1 MAAALPAI
9 NTDEIASRHQPQLS
23 KFDTWRGDL
32 DAVIKEEGITRDTAN
47 DAQELDTAAKR
58 WLDGFD
64 AETKP
69 IRVSLDKA
77 HDTFIAFCKKMSGGA
92 TAARAFAR
100 KVIGDYQL
108 EEDRIANEKRRA
120 AEMEALRL
128 ARALQQAEVDARL
141 AEAAAAKRAGDSALA
156 KSMAQDAEKL
166 KAAPL
171 IPIIVPEV
179 APAKVEGSSVS
190 FKLVGT
196 VVDHLAL
203 LKFLLEGD
211 PKLCDELI
219 LWSQSGINAALKRGL
234 TLPGVSVEKQAV
246 VRNME
251 R

>member
-1 MAAALPAI
+1 
-9 NTDEIASRHQPQLS
+9 
-23 KFDTWRGDL
+23 
-32 DAVIKEEGITRDTAN
+32 
-47 DAQELDTAAKR
+47 
-58 WLDGFD
+58 
-64 AETKP
+64 
-69 IRVSLDKA
+69 
-77 HDTFIAFCKKMSGGA
+77 
-92 TAARAFAR
+92 
-100 KVIGDYQL
+100 
-108 EEDRIANEKRRA
+108 
-120 AEMEALRL
+120 
-128 ARALQQAEVDARL
+128 
-141 AEAAAAKRAGDSALA
+141 
-156 KSMAQDAEKL
+156 MAQDAEKL